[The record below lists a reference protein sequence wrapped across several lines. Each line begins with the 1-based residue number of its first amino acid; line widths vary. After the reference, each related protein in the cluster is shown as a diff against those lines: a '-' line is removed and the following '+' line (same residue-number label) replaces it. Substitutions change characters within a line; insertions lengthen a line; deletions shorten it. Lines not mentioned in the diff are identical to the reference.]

1 MVMSTNSDPVS
12 LGEVDRNV
20 QKLSDSLD
28 NTAHRL
34 SDELRA
40 GLKQISDRMDRALD
54 KAVPAE
60 VYNTDKGL
68 INYQIQDLQK
78 EVTDLK
84 QDIEKKVGE
93 IKTDQTKKE
102 EITRGQ
108 RNMFIVAFAFP
119 LVILILN
126 TGVNFYFK
134 ATGK

>member
-1 MVMSTNSDPVS
+1 MISSTSNDPVS

-28 NTAHRL
+28 TTAHRL
-34 SDELRA
+34 SDELRS

-54 KAVPAE
+54 KAVPAD

-78 EVTDLK
+78 EVAELNT
-84 QDIEKKVGE
+84 DIEKKIGE
-93 IKTDQTKKE
+93 IKNDQVKKE

-126 TGVNFYFK
+126 TGINFYFK
-134 ATGK
+134 ASGK